1 MVAPTLEERT
11 SRLEGSYDHLATKA
25 DVERVRV
32 EVERVRVDME
42 RNRAEARADTERLR
56 ADIARR
62 LRWLGIAV
70 ISAMG
75 VIAGVAVAFI
85 KLAC

>member
-1 MVAPTLEERT
+1 MTAPA
-11 SRLEGSYDHLATKA
+11 SGGACDHLATTA
-25 DVERVRV
+25 DVERLLGELRA
-32 EVERVRVDME
+32 DME
-42 RNRAEARADTERLR
+42 RNRAEARADIERLR

-70 ISAMG
+70 IGAMG

>member
-1 MVAPTLEERT
+1 MTAPTQESACDR
-11 SRLEGSYDHLATKA
+11 LATKA
-25 DVERVRV
+25 DVERVRADV
-32 EVERVRVDME
+32 E
-42 RNRAEARADTERLR
+42 RNRAEARADIERLR
-56 ADIARR
+56 ADVSRWILR
-62 LRWLGIAV
+62 LGVAL

>member
-1 MVAPTLEERT
+1 MMVAPTLEERT

-32 EVERVRVDME
+32 EVERVR
-42 RNRAEARADTERLR
+42 AETERLR
-56 ADIARR
+56 ADVS
-62 LRWLGIAV
+62 RWMFQLGVAL

-75 VIAGVAVAFI
+75 VIVTAAVAFL
-85 KLAC
+85 KLTG

>member
-1 MVAPTLEERT
+1 MTAPTLE
-11 SRLEGSYDHLATKA
+11 GGYDHLATKA
-25 DVERVRV
+25 DVERLRG
-32 EVERVRVDME
+32 ELRADME
-42 RNRAEARADTERLR
+42 RNRAEARADIERLR
-56 ADIARR
+56 VDIARR

-70 ISAMG
+70 IGAMG

>member
-1 MVAPTLEERT
+1 MTAPASEDT
-11 SRLEGSYDHLATKA
+11 YAHLATKA
-25 DVERVRV
+25 DM
-32 EVERVRVDME
+32 ERVRVDME
-42 RNRAEARADTERLR
+42 RNRAEARADIERLR

-75 VIAGVAVAFI
+75 VITGIVLAVV
-85 KLAC
+85 KLT